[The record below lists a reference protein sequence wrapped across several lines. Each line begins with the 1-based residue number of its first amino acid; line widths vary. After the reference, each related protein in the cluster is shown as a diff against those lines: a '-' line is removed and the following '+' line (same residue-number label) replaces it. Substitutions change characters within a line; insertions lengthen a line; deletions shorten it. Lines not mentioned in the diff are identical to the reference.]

1 MKFNTLLNAIVVVLP
16 VVHSCNIASGF
27 FVVSL
32 CKTNPN
38 PMEQISLLSLP
49 IEDQLSI
56 EDKIYNTF
64 QKLKIG
70 EHKVFGVELNKSKKF
85 VCATMVKINDSHH
98 NTLFLVTS
106 QLNTFLDMLNE
117 MKDDKQAVAE
127 IIRALRN
134 QGI

>member
-1 MKFNTLLNAIVVVLP
+1 
-16 VVHSCNIASGF
+16 
-27 FVVSL
+27 
-32 CKTNPN
+32 
-38 PMEQISLLSLP
+38 MEQISLLSLP
-49 IEDQLSI
+49 IEDQLNVT
-56 EDKIYNTF
+56 DKIYDTF

-106 QLNTFLDMLNE
+106 QLNTFLDMLNNF
-117 MKDDKQAVAE
+117 KDDDKATTE

-134 QGI
+134 QGIQG